1 MSGPRDRVEMT
12 GSRTGGEVV
21 MDILNLRQRMAESV
35 LEIRGDGKAG
45 GGLVLAFQSLAAL
58 MLTDDSLH
66 VQEWPFFSSARRGAN
81 LRSFMR
87 VSGAPITI
95 ACEVTRP

>member
-1 MSGPRDRVEMT
+1 MEPLD
-12 GSRTGGEVV
+12 
-21 MDILNLRQRMAESV
+21 LRRQLAGSV

-58 MLTDDSLH
+58 MLTDPTLH

-81 LRSFMR
+81 IRSFVR
-87 VSGAPITI
+87 VSGAPITVI
-95 ACEVTRP
+95 AVTSTRD